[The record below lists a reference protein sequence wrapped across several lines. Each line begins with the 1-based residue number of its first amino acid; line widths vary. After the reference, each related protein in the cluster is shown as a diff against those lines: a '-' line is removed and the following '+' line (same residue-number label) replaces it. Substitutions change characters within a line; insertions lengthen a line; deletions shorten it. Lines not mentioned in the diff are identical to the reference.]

1 MTKSLCLSAVT
12 LSLATA
18 AYAKVPTS
26 TDEARAV
33 ATAVPPGLAVPPPRV
48 VPSIV
53 TSTDEART
61 LASKQPAA
69 QQRSAVAAPTRAVTS
84 TDEARAAAPVRQQH
98 HGGGG

>member
-33 ATAVPPGLAVPPPRV
+33 ATAVPAGLAVPPPSV
-48 VPSIV
+48 V

-69 QQRSAVAAPTRAVTS
+69 QPRSAVAGPTRAVTS
-84 TDEARAAAPVRQQH
+84 TDEARAAAPVKQQH